1 MDIAL
6 SWLRSVLLGA
16 LGGLGAFA
24 LAGWLSGT
32 PPSALPAGQPQA
44 AAPAL
49 VRQARLPSPEV
60 DATTRELA
68 RRFIAE
74 AAGASLYGA
83 QAASLVRA
91 RSADADVQNLAAV
104 LLHSHEA
111 AWPGLQELAQ
121 DRGIALPQAPTG
133 EQRATLMLLH
143 DVAEHTRAHLFVR
156 KVGVEGTLSEIAR
169 FEAALGALAIADPSL
184 RRWIEQT
191 LPSLR
196 QRAALSQRLLP
207 QVAERRPMA

>member
-6 SWLRSVLLGA
+6 SCLRSVLLGA

-32 PPSALPAGQPQA
+32 PATALPSAKPHA

-49 VRQARLPSPEV
+49 VRQAKLPSPGV

-83 QAASLVRA
+83 QAATLMRT
-91 RSADADVQNLAAV
+91 RSTDADVQSLAAV
-104 LLHSHEA
+104 LVHSHEA
-111 AWPGLQELAQ
+111 AWPGLRDLAQ
-121 DRGIALPQAPTG
+121 HRGVPLPEGPTP
-133 EQRATLMLLH
+133 EQRATLLLLR
-143 DVAEHTRAHLFVR
+143 DVAEHTQAHLFVR

-169 FEAALGALAIADPSL
+169 FEAALDALALADPSL
-184 RRWIEQT
+184 RGWIEQT
-191 LPSLR
+191 LPALR
-196 QRAALSQRLLP
+196 HRAALSQRLLP